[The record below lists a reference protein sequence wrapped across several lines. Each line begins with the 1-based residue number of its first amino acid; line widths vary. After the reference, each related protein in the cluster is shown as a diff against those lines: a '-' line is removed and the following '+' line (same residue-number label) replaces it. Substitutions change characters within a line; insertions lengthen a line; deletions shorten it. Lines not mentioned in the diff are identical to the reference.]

1 MARLSKPEMLKS
13 NIRSAMSLYGERLF
27 KGNIYICF
35 NEFINMRTRLTILFL
50 IFVAASC
57 SKDKFSEKPSLTLKE
72 VSGNYIP
79 LGDYAVQFTI
89 EYTDA
94 EGDIAGVPL
103 FLEKISSSSPCAD
116 GNRVPS
122 YLDSLSFTIPADVPP
137 TNNQKGE
144 IIITIQDQY
153 LARIACSPADTTE
166 QAVYKFWFKDK
177 AGNVSD
183 TITAPPIT
191 IEKSF

>member
-1 MARLSKPEMLKS
+1 MLKS
-13 NIRSAMSLYGERLF
+13 NIRVAMPVYDERLF

-35 NEFINMRTRLTILFL
+35 NEYSNMKIRLAILFL
-50 IFVAASC
+50 IFVTASC
-57 SKDKFSEKPSLTLKE
+57 SKDKFSEKPSLKLKE
-72 VSGNYIP
+72 VSGNYVP
-79 LGDYAVQFTI
+79 LGDYAVRFTI

-103 FLEKISSSSPCAD
+103 FIEKISSSSPCAD

-144 IIITIQDQY
+144 IIITLQEQN
-153 LARIACSPADTTE
+153 LKRIACSPADTTE
-166 QAVYKFWFKDK
+166 QATFKFWFRDK